1 VTAPLQ
7 LPGVPPRRDLTFP
20 FRVDPV
26 SQQTAQS
33 SYAAH
38 VEQMVRQLLLTTPGE
53 RVNLP
58 QFGSGLRSLVFSP
71 LSDALSSTLKLQAV
85 QSLQRFLAGVIV
97 VGDVEVSSSAD
108 GGVLEPGS
116 VVVTVSYTLV
126 ETQTSESLTVTI
138 L

>member
-1 VTAPLQ
+1 MTAPLA
-7 LPGVPPRRDLTFP
+7 LPGVPPRSDITFP

-58 QFGSGLRSLVFSP
+58 QFGCGLRALVFSP
-71 LSDALSSTLKLQAV
+71 LSDALASALKLQTL
-85 QSLQRFLAGVIV
+85 QSLQRYLAGVIV
-97 VGDVEVSSSAD
+97 VGDVNVSSSAD
-108 GGVLEPGS
+108 GGVVEPGS
-116 VVVTVSYTLV
+116 VVVSVAYTLV
-126 ETQTSESLTVTI
+126 ETQTSENVTVT
-138 L
+138 LL